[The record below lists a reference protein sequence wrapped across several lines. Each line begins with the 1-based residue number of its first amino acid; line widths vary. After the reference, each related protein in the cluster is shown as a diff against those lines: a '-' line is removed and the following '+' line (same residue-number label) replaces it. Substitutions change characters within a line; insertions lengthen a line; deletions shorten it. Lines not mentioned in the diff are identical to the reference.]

1 MKNIKRYSIKVN
13 TIFMNSKNSKACDP
27 HRLSLNLTNKMD
39 LRRKDKYIS
48 LSNISIHNTWK
59 NIKKLYKNNKF
70 KLSAP
75 TWNEKLELL
84 DGSFSISEIQE
95 FFEHLYKKR
104 GEKTVDHL
112 VKICINQI
120 ENRITFNSFVYICS

>member
-1 MKNIKRYSIKVN
+1 MS
-13 TIFMNSKNSKACDP
+13 
-27 HRLSLNLTNKMD
+27 
-39 LRRKDKYIS
+39 
-48 LSNISIHNTWK
+48 
-59 NIKKLYKNNKF
+59 KNNKF

-84 DGSFSISEIQE
+84 DGSFSISDIQE

>member
-1 MKNIKRYSIKVN
+1 
-13 TIFMNSKNSKACDP
+13 MN
-27 HRLSLNLTNKMD
+27 
-39 LRRKDKYIS
+39 LRRKDKYVS
-48 LSNISIHNTWK
+48 LSNISFHNTWK

-104 GEKTVDHL
+104 GEKELT
-112 VKICINQI
+112 I
-120 ENRITFNSFVYICS
+120 

>member
-1 MKNIKRYSIKVN
+1 
-13 TIFMNSKNSKACDP
+13 MN
-27 HRLSLNLTNKMD
+27 

-104 GEKTVDHL
+104 GEKELT
-112 VKICINQI
+112 I
-120 ENRITFNSFVYICS
+120 